1 MRIPHLSSGNWGL
14 KLLALVLAVVVY
26 YSIHHSI
33 NNESALSG
41 RNNDR
46 SFLNKKL

>member
-14 KLLALVLAVVVY
+14 KLMALVLAIVVY

-33 NNESALSG
+33 NNESARGG
-41 RNNDR
+41 RSNDR
-46 SFLNKKL
+46 SFLNQKL